1 MIFSIYKVLNSNFK
15 YETNLIFFLLIIS
28 TFLEALNIGLLI
40 PVLSAVFSDNQE
52 NIFSFLRKFINFNEQ
67 NQNLIF
73 LIFILS
79 LIVKNMFS
87 IFCNY
92 KQTLFTSSLKLYLNK
107 LLFRSYLDISY
118 PNFKKKFIAN
128 N

>member
-52 NIFSFLRKFINFNEQ
+52 NIFSFLRKFINFN
-67 NQNLIF
+67 NKINNF
-73 LIFILS
+73 LILFYL
-79 LIVKNMFS
+79 LLKNV
-87 IFCNY
+87 
-92 KQTLFTSSLKLYLNK
+92 
-107 LLFRSYLDISY
+107 
-118 PNFKKKFIAN
+118 
-128 N
+128 